1 MHSSIKGECIFSE
14 GRMNMKTVLVTG
26 AGGFIGFNVV
36 KMYSEYG
43 WRVLALVHNRIPN
56 DIYNLNN
63 VEVIK
68 GDVTDKNFMAQFTG
82 KVNVIAH
89 VAGLAK
95 DIGSDKIFRKLN
107 YESVVNLA
115 NLPTEK
121 FVYVST
127 SDVYG
132 IKDFNNADESTPLT
146 EYPKN
151 PYPRYKIMSENWLRE
166 NCSKFV
172 IIRPAAVWGEG
183 DLTLEKRV
191 IDFLS
196 TSPYIVHFG
205 KWKGNCRWP
214 LANVKNVAKTIVAVS
229 ETDKFD
235 NESIT
240 IIDTEKT
247 TIDEYYRGIA
257 QKNFP
262 DKSFKNLYLPLWVGK
277 LIGFISTTIS
287 NLLGLKDP
295 IFDPTFYAVHHVS
308 SNLDF
313 SSEKM
318 EEAIKT
324 LEEKTTVK
332 I

>member
-1 MHSSIKGECIFSE
+1 
-14 GRMNMKTVLVTG
+14 MKTVLVTG

-43 WRVLALVHNRIPN
+43 WRVLALVHNKIPN
-56 DIYNLNN
+56 ELYNINN
-63 VEVIK
+63 VEIIK
-68 GDVTDKNFMAQFTG
+68 GDVTDTDFMLQFEG
-82 KVNVIAH
+82 KVDVIAH

-95 DIGSDKIFRKLN
+95 DIGPESVFRKLN
-107 YESVVNLA
+107 YESVTVLA
-115 NLPTEK
+115 NLPKEK
-121 FVYVST
+121 FIYVST

-132 IKDFNNADESTPLT
+132 IKDFGVNGISADESTPLK

-166 NCSKFV
+166 NCSKYV

-205 KWKGNCRWP
+205 KWRGKCRWP

-235 NESIT
+235 NEAIT
-240 IIDTEKT
+240 IIDPKRT
-247 TIDEYYRGIA
+247 TIDEYYHEIA
-257 QKNFP
+257 SKNFP
-262 DKSFKNLYLPLWVGK
+262 EKKFKNIYLPLWIGK

-287 NLLGLKDP
+287 NLLKLKEP

-313 SSEKM
+313 SGEKM
-318 EEAIKT
+318 KEAIKT
-324 LEEKTTVK
+324 LEEKAAVK

>member
-1 MHSSIKGECIFSE
+1 
-14 GRMNMKTVLVTG
+14 MKTVLVTG
-26 AGGFIGFNVV
+26 AGGFIGLNVV

-56 DIYNLNN
+56 ELYNLNN

-68 GDVTDKNFMAQFTG
+68 GDVTDKDFMSQFGG
-82 KVNVIAH
+82 KVDVIAH

-95 DIGSDKIFRKLN
+95 DIGPDKIFRKLN
-107 YESVVNLA
+107 FESVVNLA

-121 FVYVST
+121 FVYVSS

-132 IKDFNNADESTPLT
+132 IKDFNNADESTPLV

-166 NCSKFV
+166 NCARYV

-191 IDFLS
+191 IDFLKS
-196 TSPYIVHFG
+196 SPYIVHFG
-205 KWKGNCRWP
+205 KWKGKCRWP

-229 ETDKFD
+229 QTDKFD
-235 NESIT
+235 NEAIT
-240 IIDTEKT
+240 IIDSEKT

-257 QKNFP
+257 AKNFP
-262 DKSFKNLYLPLWVGK
+262 GKQFKNLYLPLWVGK
-277 LIGFISTTIS
+277 LAGFISTTVS
-287 NLLGLKDP
+287 NILKLRDP

-313 SSEKM
+313 SGEKM
-318 EEAIKT
+318 EEALKT
-324 LEEKTTVK
+324 LEEKTAVNV
-332 I
+332 

>member
-1 MHSSIKGECIFSE
+1 
-14 GRMNMKTVLVTG
+14 MKTVLVTG

-68 GDVTDKNFMAQFTG
+68 GDVTDKNFMAQFKG
-82 KVNVIAH
+82 KVDVIA
-89 VAGLAK
+89 
-95 DIGSDKIFRKLN
+95 
-107 YESVVNLA
+107 
-115 NLPTEK
+115 PTEK

-240 IIDTEKT
+240 IIDPEKT